1 MPVPPPVIK
10 ATLPDNLVTDDL
22 AHASNEEVRTAL
34 NRERAESANLAFQ
47 KRAAQGAS
55 RRRESGPMKIGITCY
70 PTYGG
75 SGVVATELGMEL
87 AARGHEIHFISYAPP
102 IRMNLDQHN
111 IQFHEVEVATY
122 PLFDHPPYTLALATK
137 MLEVFESASLDLLH
151 VHYAI
156 PHSVSALLARS
167 MASPRRLP
175 FITTLHGTDI
185 TLVGSNRSY
194 LPITKFSIEQSD
206 GVTAISDYLKKRT
219 LEEFEIK
226 RPIEVIPNF
235 VNCDLYCRSKQT
247 PDRTQWAPNGEPILM
262 HLSNFRP
269 VKRLTDVVEIFAL
282 VRAKI
287 PAKLVLIGDGPDRG
301 SAEYLVR
308 KKRLQRD
315 VFFLGK
321 QDRVYEQL
329 AAADVFLLP
338 SQLESFGLAALEA
351 MACEVPVVATRV
363 GGLPEVV
370 EHGADGYLVEPG
382 DVTAAAKY
390 ALEIL
395 TRADRGREMGQRAR
409 INAKKKY
416 CANDVI
422 PVYEAY
428 YAKVL
433 SEVRSAHA

>member
-1 MPVPPPVIK
+1 M
-10 ATLPDNLVTDDL
+10 
-22 AHASNEEVRTAL
+22 
-34 NRERAESANLAFQ
+34 
-47 KRAAQGAS
+47 
-55 RRRESGPMKIGITCY
+55 
-70 PTYGG
+70 
-75 SGVVATELGMEL
+75 VATELGMEL

-102 IRMNLDQHN
+102 IRMNLDNHN
-111 IQFHEVEVATY
+111 IQFHEVEVASY

-156 PHSVSALLARS
+156 PHSVSALLARA

-185 TLVGSNRSY
+185 TLVGNNRSY
-194 LPITKFSIEQSD
+194 LPITRFSIEQSD
-206 GVTAISDYLKKRT
+206 GVTAISSYLKKRT
-219 LEEFEIK
+219 LDEFEIK

-235 VNCDLYCRSKQT
+235 VNCDLYSRGKKSEDQA
-247 PDRTQWAPNGEPILM
+247 RWAPNGEPIVM

-269 VKRLTDVVEIFAL
+269 VKRVTDTVEIFAL

-308 KKRLQRD
+308 QKRLQRE

-321 QDRVYEQL
+321 QDRVYEHL

-338 SQLESFGLAALEA
+338 SDLESFGLAALEA

-363 GGLPEVV
+363 GGLSEVV
-370 EHGADGYLVEPG
+370 EHGVDGYLVEPR
-382 DVTAAAKY
+382 DVTSAAKY
-390 ALEIL
+390 ALDIL

-422 PVYEAY
+422 PIYEAY
-428 YAKVL
+428 YSKVL